1 MFFLIPLQYMLHFTP
16 CTPPETPLRAIAAA
30 PPLRIGHKSGPRFA
44 AAPLLYFIFAAG
56 NNVPSI
62 LYSINPN
69 KINFILFVAWTTR
82 GPNRPHRGA

>member
-44 AAPLLYFIFAAG
+44 AAPLLYYICG
-56 NNVPSI
+56 RKQRTE
-62 LYSINPN
+62 Y
-69 KINFILFVAWTTR
+69 FVQHK
-82 GPNRPHRGA
+82 PE